1 MASCEHRWT
10 RLLLLITHVGV
21 VYDDLAGNVEIEA
34 NIFTVA
40 IGQRRVPATSGHKPQ
55 SIRSALSLSSCSPSF
70 ITQIEAW
77 RKKA

>member
-1 MASCEHRWT
+1 MWELFTTIWPEMWKSKPT
-10 RLLLLITHVGV
+10 FLLQQ
-21 VYDDLAGNVEIEA
+21 
-34 NIFTVA
+34 
-40 IGQRRVPATSGHKPQ
+40 IGQRRFPATSGHKPR